1 MFYTMLI
8 ISFYNYV
15 NKHVT
20 LLMEFTFIKTLSSE
34 LMLLMMIN
42 IMMNNLH
49 NTLVKDQNTN

>member
-20 LLMEFTFIKTLSSE
+20 LLMDFTCIKTLSSE

-49 NTLVKDQNTN
+49 NTLVKDQNKN